1 MSWWSV
7 RFAVPAPMAEA
18 AAWLLAEAL
27 DVPVE
32 VQDGSTMA
40 RHGEADTCAV
50 VVGLPQAPPADID
63 RQIAECLGRL
73 GLPPTDIATRRTD
86 DDTWKDG
93 WKAFFRGA
101 SLSTRIA
108 VHPPWEAPPPR
119 PVTVA
124 IDPGLAFGTG
134 THETTR
140 GVMAA
145 LDDWLGERPPLE
157 LLDVGCGSA
166 ILSIA
171 AAKLGHRAIGV
182 EIDDVA
188 LQNARE
194 NVARNAVQA
203 RVTLHHGSADHPA
216 LDGRRFPLV
225 LANILAVILVEIAP
239 AIRARC
245 APGGALI
252 LSGMLVDQVERVRA
266 AYPGFVVER
275 RLEEGPWVILVLRAP
290 EAPTEAAR

>member
-7 RFAVPAPMAEA
+7 RFEVPAALADA
-18 AAWLLAEAL
+18 AAWLLAEEL

-32 VQDGSTMA
+32 VRDGSTMA
-40 RHGEADTCAV
+40 RHGAAESCAV

-63 RQIAECLGRL
+63 RQIAGCLARL
-73 GLPPTDIATRRTD
+73 GLPPADVATRRSED
-86 DDTWKDG
+86 ESWKDG

-101 SLSTRIA
+101 PLSTRVA
-108 VHPPWEAPPPR
+108 VHPPWESPPDR
-119 PVTVA
+119 PVAVA

-145 LDDWLGERPPLE
+145 LDEWLGDRPPLE
-157 LLDVGCGSA
+157 LLDVGCGSG

-188 LQNARE
+188 LVNARE
-194 NVARNAVQA
+194 NVARNGVAE
-203 RVTLHHGSADHPA
+203 RVALHHGSADLPA
-216 LDGRRFPLV
+216 LGARRFPLV
-225 LANILAVILVEIAP
+225 VANILAVILVEIAP
-239 AIRARC
+239 AIAARC

-252 LSGMLVDQVERVRA
+252 LSGMLVDQVDRVRA
-266 AYPGFVVER
+266 AYPGFTTEAQTQ
-275 RLEEGPWVILVLRAP
+275 EGPWVILRLRAP
-290 EAPTEAAR
+290 EAAR

>member
-7 RFAVPAPMAEA
+7 RFEVPAALADA
-18 AAWLLAEAL
+18 AAWLLAEEL

-32 VQDGSTMA
+32 VRDGSTMV
-40 RHGEADTCAV
+40 RHGDQETCAV

-63 RQIAECLGRL
+63 RQIAGCLARL
-73 GLPPTDIATRRTD
+73 GLPPAAVATRRSED
-86 DDTWKDG
+86 ESWKDG

-101 SLSTRIA
+101 PLSARIA

-119 PVTVA
+119 PVAVV

-140 GVMAA
+140 GVMAL
-145 LDDWLGERPPLE
+145 LDDWLADRPPLE
-157 LLDVGCGSA
+157 LLDVGCGSG

-171 AAKLGHRAIGV
+171 AAGLGHRAIGV

-188 LQNARE
+188 LHNARE
-194 NVARNAVQA
+194 NVARN
-203 RVTLHHGSADHPA
+203 RVGDRVVLHHGSADHPA
-216 LDGRRFPLV
+216 LAERRFPLV
-225 LANILAVILVEIAP
+225 VANILAVILIDIAP
-239 AIRARC
+239 AIAARC

-252 LSGMLVDQVERVRA
+252 LSGMLVDQVDRVKA
-266 AYPGFVVER
+266 AYPGFTAEEQR
-275 RLEEGPWVILVLRAP
+275 TEGPWVILRLRAP
-290 EAPTEAAR
+290 EAGR